1 MNKTSPEI
9 LYISALLRTQ
19 DHAHSVKHGITS
31 DYFDAYNSEWS
42 WVENFVKRH
51 GTTPSKTAFKS
62 QFLDCKI
69 YATDEL
75 DHYMDML
82 REALNRRGVVQMLTE
97 AANVVTE
104 GTIDEAITLLN
115 AGAKRLQIQSQ
126 TSARETSVIEDW
138 DMIFDNVMAKRE
150 RAAKSGSA
158 GIATGFKTIDMASGG
173 SQPGEFWIYAARLG
187 QGKSWTLMRMAVEA
201 IEQGHT
207 VLYNALEQSRA
218 QVGLR
223 VQNIMSKGMYKAND
237 LNRGVVDSMDEYREF
252 LLGLKDQIKGR
263 LIVSDK
269 PRITTAHLASQ
280 IERHNPD
287 IVFIDYLT
295 LMKTNAKGGSKD
307 WLAVADLSAEL
318 KGIAEEYEIP
328 IISAAQINRMGTS
341 KKEAPGTEHVAYADA
356 IGQDA
361 DGLVTM
367 TRSSNHLLKC
377 RFAKYR
383 NGPDGDK
390 FNLEFNPGKGL
401 IEEVSHARAE
411 EIIEEDAAEE
421 EEW

>member
-19 DHAHSVKHGITS
+19 DHSHSVKHGITN
-31 DYFDAYNSEWS
+31 DYFDAYNNEWN
-42 WVENFVKRH
+42 WVEAYVKKH
-51 GTTPSKTAFKS
+51 GNTPSKTAFKS
-62 QFLDCKI
+62 QFPDCKI

-75 DHYMDML
+75 DHYMEML
-82 REALNRRGVVQMLTE
+82 REALTRRGVVQMLTE
-97 AANVVTE
+97 AANIVTE
-104 GTIDEAITLLN
+104 GSIDEAITLLN
-115 AGAKRLQIQSQ
+115 AGAKRLQVQSQ
-126 TSARETSVIEDW
+126 VASRETSIFEDW
-138 DMIFDNVMAKRE
+138 DVIYNTVSEKRD
-150 RAAKSGSA
+150 RARSSGSA
-158 GIATGFKTIDMASGG
+158 GIGTGFKTIDMASGG
-173 SQPGEFWIYAARLG
+173 AQPGEFWIYAARLG

-201 IEQGHT
+201 INNGYT

-223 VQNIMSKGMYKAND
+223 VQNIMSNGLYKAND
-237 LNRGVVDSMDEYREF
+237 LNRGVVDDLDEYREF

-269 PRITTAHLASQ
+269 PRITTNYLSSQ
-280 IERHNPD
+280 IERHQPD

-318 KGIAEEYEIP
+318 KGIAEEYELP
-328 IISAAQINRMGTS
+328 VISAAQINRMGTS

-367 TRSSNHLLKC
+367 TRSSRHLLKC

-390 FNLEFNPGKGL
+390 FNLEFNPGRGL

-411 EIIEEDAAEE
+411 EIVEEDAAED